1 MTSLQPGHFTQH
13 AFTST
18 LHDEKHPYFN
28 KFIVIVTALFFF
40 TILSWFNFALSW
52 YGTITTTDPEHKDQ
66 TLSSLG
72 FALIWTFITVAIYLL
87 TEYFNLLSSP
97 VEDSGHPLLREGR
110 DISRDFSTDIARSSE
125 MLGGIDMSA
134 I

>member
-1 MTSLQPGHFTQH
+1 MTSLQSGNFTQH

-18 LHDEKHPYFN
+18 LHNKKRSSYFN
-28 KFIVIVTALFFF
+28 KYIVIVTALFFF

-52 YGTITTTDPEHKDQ
+52 YATITTNDPDHEDQ

-72 FALIWTFITVAIYLL
+72 FALIWTFITLTIYFLS
-87 TEYFNLLSSP
+87 EYFDLLSSYA
-97 VEDSGHPLLREGR
+97 EDSGHPLLREGR
-110 DISRDFSTDIARSSE
+110 DISRSFSTDGES
-125 MLGGIDMSA
+125 LGAIDMSA